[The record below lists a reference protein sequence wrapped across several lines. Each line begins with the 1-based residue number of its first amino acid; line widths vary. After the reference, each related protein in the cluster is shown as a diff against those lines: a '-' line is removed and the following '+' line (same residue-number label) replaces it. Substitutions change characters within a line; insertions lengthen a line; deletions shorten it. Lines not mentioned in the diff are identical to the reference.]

1 MKLSVRLFSTA
12 LLLLLVL
19 LAPEMEMVAEART
32 CESQSHKFKGTCISK
47 SNCAHLVICDF
58 WVLWSFCLVLVVGGL
73 WSGVIRFGLGVLCF
87 LPLFFLVV
95 DALLAVPCFLLLQM
109 PLFGLGL
116 FSVPFGFVFLLG
128 LLGWVVVLPL

>member
-47 SNCAHLVICDF
+47 SNCAHVCQTEGFPDGNCRGF
-58 WVLWSFCLVLVVGGL
+58 RRRCFC
-73 WSGVIRFGLGVLCF
+73 SKKC
-87 LPLFFLVV
+87 
-95 DALLAVPCFLLLQM
+95 
-109 PLFGLGL
+109 
-116 FSVPFGFVFLLG
+116 
-128 LLGWVVVLPL
+128 